1 MKALVA
7 GTDPYLGFLD
17 FPGLGTSPAQQ
28 LFGCRTK
35 TLLPTAGSLLHHANA
50 VATAQ
55 LLQARKDRQPFYYDS
70 GSKALPPLEKGNS
83 VRIRPSS
90 TASGGPKR
98 LYRDQWVCAH
108 IKFMYLQEAEWCI
121 GGIIVI
127 SI

>member
-1 MKALVA
+1 MKALEA

-55 LLQARKDRQPFYYDS
+55 LLQARKDRQPFYYNS
-70 GSKALPPLEKGNS
+70 GSKALPPLY
-83 VRIRPSS
+83 VLI
-90 TASGGPKR
+90 
-98 LYRDQWVCAH
+98 
-108 IKFMYLQEAEWCI
+108 CI
-121 GGIIVI
+121 PTQR
-127 SI
+127 